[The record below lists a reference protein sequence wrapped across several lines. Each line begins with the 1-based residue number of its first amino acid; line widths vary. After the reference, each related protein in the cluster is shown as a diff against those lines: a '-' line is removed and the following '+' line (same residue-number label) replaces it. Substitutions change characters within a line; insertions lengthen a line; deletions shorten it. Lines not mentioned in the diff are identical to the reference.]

1 MNNKIYQNVITNL
14 QLQQHRVQNL
24 LLHRLLSY
32 PLCTEPAVRE
42 MLASPETCAVIS
54 RIAEEVVVDN
64 NRDKLN
70 LLHKCFFQTDTGD
83 ILINAETVDKIV
95 LAMSSPLDQPPTGDT
110 VEVCGSFIAQI
121 MPVICS
127 KTNSS
132 LSVRQQVFLKL
143 YKFSLEQRVGDYL
156 SEDTLW
162 EITTC
167 WQDALSS
174 KDIEID
180 DDLLKSCANIVE
192 ELSEKAEL
200 NASSLEGMAEAMAKF
215 VICSTENI
223 EDEAQR
229 LVRIDETILA
239 LLSSNVK
246 IPENV
251 LQFERHSVYLE
262 ALQTSISVGA
272 AFDSAAVT
280 EQQISGLLR
289 RAALNLATICK
300 LVCRVDNS
308 QLPQQQ
314 SNEAEDELTEDYCDP
329 NANVLKQWSES
340 IIKELLECLQIAG
353 TAETWLEVSPQ
364 LDAASEELVLCL
376 SEQVHSFMGNST
388 ELVDIIKERLQQN
401 ALQQGSVI
409 SCRLLSYLTYYAQY
423 AAFEES
429 ATILLHE
436 DLAELLVSQGALKAY
451 VMTLQVKNQI
461 CVLFK
466 FFKTFFRLA
475 LAAKTFAEGTYFK

>member
-1 MNNKIYQNVITNL
+1 MGNDFQYVTYVYHFFIVSCL

-95 LAMSSPLDQPPTGDT
+95 LAMSGPLDQPPTCDT

-132 LSVRQQVFLKL
+132 VSVRQQVFLKL

-162 EITTC
+162 ELTTC

-180 DDLLKSCANIVE
+180 DALLKSCADIVE

-200 NASSLEGMAEAMAKF
+200 NTSGLEGMAEAMAKF

-229 LVRIDETILA
+229 LARIDETIVA
-239 LLSSNVK
+239 LLSSEVK
-246 IPENV
+246 TPESV
-251 LQFERHSVYLE
+251 LKFERHCVYLE
-262 ALQTSISVGA
+262 ALQAAVSPGA
-272 AFDSAAVT
+272 AFKSAAV
-280 EQQISGLLR
+280 EDQQIRRLLR
-289 RAALNLATICK
+289 RAALNFTTICK
-300 LVCRVDNS
+300 LVCRVDNP
-308 QLPQQQ
+308 QLAVQQA
-314 SNEAEDELTEDYCDP
+314 NEAEDELTEDYCDP
-329 NANVLKQWSES
+329 NANVLKQWSEP
-340 IIKELLECLQIAG
+340 IIKELLQCLHVAG
-353 TAETWLEVSPQ
+353 TAETWLEVSSQ
-364 LDAASEELVLCL
+364 LDDTIEELILCL
-376 SEQVHSFMGNST
+376 SEQVHKFMSNTT
-388 ELVDIIKERLQQN
+388 ELVDIIKERLQQS
-401 ALQQGSVI
+401 ALQQNSVI
-409 SCRLLSYLTYYAQY
+409 SCRLLGYLTYYAQY

-451 VMTLQVKNQI
+451 VMTLQVSW
-461 CVLFK
+461 
-466 FFKTFFRLA
+466 
-475 LAAKTFAEGTYFK
+475 